1 LSAGVV
7 AFAMT
12 DTRADRAAR
21 AADAGASVALESF
34 RGDLSV
40 ETKSDKTDLV
50 TETDRAA
57 QRRTVAC
64 IRKEFPDD
72 TIVGEEQAEHGSAGR
87 ASGEQERGATDG
99 STSEG
104 RTASEASREQ
114 GDPRADI
121 RKRVPEA
128 GPAWIIDPIDGT
140 SNFVRGLRI
149 WGTSVAAVEN
159 GEPVAAAT
167 VLPALDDTY
176 LAGEETTLN
185 GDPVRVSARED
196 PETFAVAPILLG
208 GDYGATVG
216 ALAER
221 FGDIRRFGC
230 AQATLAAVAGGSLDA
245 AVATTRMSPWDTVAG
260 AHMIRRAGG
269 RVTDLAG
276 ERWRHDSDGFV
287 ASNGTAHEE
296 VLAAVGSTAE

>member
-1 LSAGVV
+1 
-7 AFAMT
+7 MT

-21 AADAGASVALESF
+21 AAGIGASVALESF

-40 ETKSDKTDLV
+40 ETKSGKTDLV
-50 TETDRAA
+50 TDADRAA

-64 IRKEFPDD
+64 IREAFPDD
-72 TIVGEEQAEHGSAGR
+72 AIVGEEQAEHDSAGR
-87 ASGEQERGATDG
+87 TSG
-99 STSEG
+99 
-104 RTASEASREQ
+104 EQ

-149 WGTSVAAVEN
+149 WGTSVAAVED

-167 VLPALDDTY
+167 VLPALGDTY
-176 LAGEETTLN
+176 LVGEETTLN

-208 GDYGATVG
+208 GDYGTTVG

-276 ERWRHDSDGFV
+276 ERWRHDSPELV
-287 ASNGTAHEE
+287 ASNDTAHAE
-296 VLAAVGSTAE
+296 VLEAVSTTE

>member
-1 LSAGVV
+1 
-7 AFAMT
+7 MT
-12 DTRADRAAR
+12 ETRADRAAR
-21 AADAGASVALESF
+21 AADVGASVALESF

-40 ETKSDKTDLV
+40 ETKADKTDLV

-64 IRKEFPDD
+64 ISEEFPDD
-72 TIVGEEQAEHGSAGR
+72 AIVGEESDA
-87 ASGEQERGATDG
+87 
-99 STSEG
+99 
-104 RTASEASREQ
+104 
-114 GDPRADI
+114 
-121 RKRVPEA
+121 RKSVPET
-128 GPAWIIDPIDGT
+128 GPAWVIDPIDGT

-149 WGTSVAAVEN
+149 WGTSVAAVVD

-167 VLPALDDTY
+167 VLPALGDTY

-260 AHMIRRAGG
+260 SHMIRRAGG

-276 ERWRHDSDGFV
+276 EPWRHDSDGFV
-287 ASNGTAHEE
+287 ASNGTAHAE
-296 VLAAVGSTAE
+296 VLAAVDP

>member
-1 LSAGVV
+1 
-7 AFAMT
+7 MT
-12 DTRADRAAR
+12 ETRAECATR
-21 AADAGASVALESF
+21 AADVGASVALEAF

-50 TETDRAA
+50 TATDRAA
-57 QRRTVAC
+57 QRRTVDC
-64 IRKEFPDD
+64 IREGFPDD
-72 TIVGEEQAEHGSAGR
+72 AIVGEESDA
-87 ASGEQERGATDG
+87 
-99 STSEG
+99 
-104 RTASEASREQ
+104 
-114 GDPRADI
+114 
-121 RKRVPEA
+121 RKTVPED

-140 SNFVRGLRI
+140 SNFVRGLRV
-149 WGTSVAAVEN
+149 WGTSVAAVAD

-167 VLPALDDTY
+167 VFPALGDTY
-176 LAGEETTLN
+176 LADGKETTLN
-185 GDPVRVSARED
+185 GDLVRVSARED

-208 GDYGATVG
+208 GDFGTTVG

-230 AQATLAAVAGGSLDA
+230 AQATLAAVAGGSFDA

-276 ERWRHDSDGFV
+276 QPWRHDSDGLI
-287 ASNGTAHEE
+287 ASNGHAHEE
-296 VLAAVGSTAE
+296 LLDTLRSAAEK